1 MTACENQ
8 SRPDY
13 VFANSTHRGLAMRF
27 VASTREF
34 TLYRSV
40 NSRLGQGERL
50 PSKSR
55 SKPFPKRGG
64 ILQMNPTF
72 SPVSRSYPKK
82 FSLALPEGLA

>member
-1 MTACENQ
+1 MFSLT
-8 SRPDY
+8 
-13 VFANSTHRGLAMRF
+13 STHRGLAMRF
-27 VASTREF
+27 VATTQEF
-34 TLYRSV
+34 TLSRSV
-40 NSRLGQGERL
+40 NSCLGQGERL

-72 SPVSRSYPKK
+72 SPASRVILKK

>member
-1 MTACENQ
+1 MTAYENQ

-27 VASTREF
+27 VATTQEF
-34 TLYRSV
+34 TLSRSV

-55 SKPFPKRGG
+55 SKPFPRRGG

-72 SPVSRSYPKK
+72 
-82 FSLALPEGLA
+82 FSGFPELS